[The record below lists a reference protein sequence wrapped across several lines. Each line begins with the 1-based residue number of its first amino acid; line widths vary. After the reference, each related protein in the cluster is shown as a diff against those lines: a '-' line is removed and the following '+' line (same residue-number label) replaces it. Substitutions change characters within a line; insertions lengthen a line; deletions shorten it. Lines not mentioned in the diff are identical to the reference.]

1 MMANEVLPTAS
12 DNSIL
17 DDAALE
23 MVTGGATTPIQAP
36 TADPKDI
43 TQHAAVGVLR
53 VMRFI

>member
-1 MMANEVLPTAS
+1 MANDALPIAG
-12 DNSIL
+12 NSCVL
-17 DDAALE
+17 DDAALG
-23 MVTGGATTPIQAP
+23 MVTGGATTPIQGP